1 MNRNMR
7 MLHKENN
14 RLDKTLCED
23 YQRLMTDIVC
33 YLRGPI
39 SVSCSKKRSA
49 MI

>member
-23 YQRLMTDIVC
+23 YQRLMTDIDVIC
-33 YLRGPI
+33 EVPI
-39 SVSCSKKRSA
+39 SVSCSRKRSA